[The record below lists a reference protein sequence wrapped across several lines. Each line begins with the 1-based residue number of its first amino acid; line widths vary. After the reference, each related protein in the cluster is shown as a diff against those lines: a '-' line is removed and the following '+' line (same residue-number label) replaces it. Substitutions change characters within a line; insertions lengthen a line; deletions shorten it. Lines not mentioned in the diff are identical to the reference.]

1 MTQLK
6 GKVTRLKSK
15 LISNQDQWVET
26 FKSIQEPKQLL
37 MVNAGESTIIDVDE
51 SYRHNCLSLYFYFFF
66 GFPRLNSCLT
76 LCQVVYFP
84 PTESSWQQRRRRQ
97 RERQKIHRFILAKG
111 QLCMYIM
118 TAT

>member
-1 MTQLK
+1 MTQLR

-51 SYRHNCLSLYFYFFF
+51 SYRHNCLSLYFYYILSIFDYLIIIKILMVIEFFLIPF
-66 GFPRLNSCLT
+66 
-76 LCQVVYFP
+76 V
-84 PTESSWQQRRRRQ
+84 
-97 RERQKIHRFILAKG
+97 
-111 QLCMYIM
+111 
-118 TAT
+118 

>member
-1 MTQLK
+1 MTQLR

-51 SYRHNCLSLYFYFFF
+51 SYRHNCLVSLYIYYILSIFDYLIIIKILMVIEFF
-66 GFPRLNSCLT
+66 
-76 LCQVVYFP
+76 
-84 PTESSWQQRRRRQ
+84 
-97 RERQKIHRFILAKG
+97 
-111 QLCMYIM
+111 
-118 TAT
+118 

>member
-1 MTQLK
+1 MTQLR

-51 SYRHNCLSLYFYFFF
+51 
-66 GFPRLNSCLT
+66 
-76 LCQVVYFP
+76 
-84 PTESSWQQRRRRQ
+84 
-97 RERQKIHRFILAKG
+97 
-111 QLCMYIM
+111 
-118 TAT
+118 